1 MKRFVIFFLKTRI
14 KSGTPKYPTVQDV
27 FETSINM
34 LTELGESYIVYFRVR
49 RRNWWTILEWDKMSV
64 RLTKVNYFI
73 RVKFPLENSAKRA
86 FEENEI
92 RISEGWEIQKLSKRW
107 AILYVARTHKKQ
119 IAPFLNS
126 IYEKF
131 YTEFKDYFL
140 IGEITLREEGGA

>member
-73 RVKFPLENSAKRA
+73 RVKCA
-86 FEENEI
+86 FRN
-92 RISEGWEIQKLSKRW
+92 
-107 AILYVARTHKKQ
+107 
-119 IAPFLNS
+119 
-126 IYEKF
+126 
-131 YTEFKDYFL
+131 
-140 IGEITLREEGGA
+140 